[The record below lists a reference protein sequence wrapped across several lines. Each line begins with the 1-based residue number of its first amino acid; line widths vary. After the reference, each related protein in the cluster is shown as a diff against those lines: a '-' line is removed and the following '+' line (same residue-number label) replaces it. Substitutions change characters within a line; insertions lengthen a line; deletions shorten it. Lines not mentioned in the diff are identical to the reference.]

1 VSAMSASR
9 LDTLQ
14 VSSIAILDTERGNP
28 LEPKGMAI
36 RFPFDQYHHPLLL
49 RFEEAVKSVEER
61 FGSRFPP
68 EAVTIKSDPKTTASS
83 SAPTP
88 KYGIGMIGDVAAT
101 ICRRLCCRTGY
112 NARRFV

>member
-14 VSSIAILDTERGNP
+14 VSSIAILAPGIP
-28 LEPKGMAI
+28 SAAI
-36 RFPFDQYHHPLLL
+36 PWNQRVWQFDSPSINTTILLL
-49 RFEEAVKSVEER
+49 RFGEAVQGWFPIST
-61 FGSRFPP
+61 GSGH
-68 EAVTIKSDPKTTASS
+68 TIKSDPKTTASS

-101 ICRRLCCRTGY
+101 ICCHLCCRISP